1 MPVTPTY
8 PGVYIEELPSSVRT
22 ITAVSTSVTAFVG
35 FTVRGPLNTP
45 VTVTSFADF
54 ERQFGRLA
62 AGDVLGYSVQQF
74 FLNGGSIAIVVR
86 LAVGAGTA
94 TVALQG
100 KGADA
105 VQVTAKQA
113 GVWGAGLRLAVTPGS
128 ASDGTTFGLTVKSP
142 DGRDESY
149 RDLSVVKAD
158 PRYAPA
164 VVNPASALVDVAVL
178 KDTDPVAPD
187 PSGTVSK
194 AYDGALP
201 DLAGKQV
208 TVTAGDDGAA
218 HDLTLYDADTDGA
231 APATVA
237 QWALLLERKLHAAD
251 PTDPAFAG
259 AQVQASGNRL
269 QVTSGVPEQK
279 LRFTGASANDLDLE
293 ESAQPAQFALAGG
306 SDGTAPG
313 AADFIGNPDD
323 KSGIYALLDVPD
335 VNLLALPEVADLDV
349 PEQVA
354 VLAQAEALCQAKRAF
369 LLVDPPAA
377 WATLNDARGG
387 LPAFDSLRSSYAA
400 LYFPRIQMFD
410 PLTGQQRAF
419 APSGA
424 VAGQMA
430 KTDGQRGVWKA
441 PAGTETRLAGVQ
453 ATTVTLTDAENGL
466 LNPLA
471 VNCLRTFPIV
481 GPVIWGARTLEG
493 ADALSSQWKYV
504 PVRRLALMLEESLYR
519 GTQWV
524 VFEPNDE
531 RLWAQIRLNVG
542 AFLQSLFRQGA
553 FQGTSAR
560 EAYFVKCDPDTTT
573 QDDINRGVVNI
584 LVGFAPLKPAEFVVV
599 QIEQIAGQI
608 EV

>member
-35 FTVRGPLNTP
+35 FTARGPLNSP
-45 VTVTSFADF
+45 VTLTSFADF

-86 LAVGAGTA
+86 LAVGAEAA
-94 TVALQG
+94 TVTLKG
-100 KGADA
+100 KDADA
-105 VQVTAKQA
+105 LRVTAKQA
-113 GVWGAGLRLAVTPGS
+113 GVWGAGLRLSVTPGS
-128 ASDGTTFGLTVKSP
+128 DPAGTSFGLTVHSP
-142 DGRDESY
+142 DGRDETF
-149 RDLSVVKAD
+149 RDLSVVKGD

-164 VVNPASALVDVAVL
+164 VVNPSSALIDVAVL
-178 KDTDPVAPD
+178 KATDPVVPD
-187 PSGTVSK
+187 ASGTVSK
-194 AYDGALP
+194 AYDAVPG
-201 DLAGKQV
+201 LAGQTV
-208 TVTAGDDGAA
+208 TVSAGEDGEP
-218 HDLTLYDADTDGA
+218 HEITLYDAATDGG
-231 APATVA
+231 APGSVA

-259 AQVQASGNRL
+259 AKVQAGGNRL
-269 QVTSGVPEQK
+269 QVVSGVPGQT
-279 LRFTGASANDLDLE
+279 LRFTGTTANTLGLE
-293 ESAQPAQFALAGG
+293 TSAQPAQYALAGG
-306 SDGTAPG
+306 ADGTAPG
-313 AADFIGNPDD
+313 TVDFIGNPDD

-335 VNLLALPEVADLDV
+335 VNLLALPEVADLPVD
-349 PEQVA
+349 QQIA
-354 VLAQAEALCQAKRAF
+354 VLAQAAALCRQKRAF
-369 LLVDPPAA
+369 LLVDPPSS
-377 WATLNDARGG
+377 WTSLNEARAG
-387 LPAFDSLRSSYAA
+387 LPAFDSVRSSYAA
-400 LYFPRIQMFD
+400 LYFPRIQMLD
-410 PLTGQQRAF
+410 PLTGLQRAF

-424 VAGQMA
+424 VAGVMA

-441 PAGTETRLAGVQ
+441 PAGTESRLAGVQ
-453 ATTVTLTDAENGL
+453 ATTVALTDAENGL

-471 VNCLRTFPIV
+471 VNCLRTFPII

-553 FQGTSAR
+553 FQGISAR